1 MYGAIL
7 ILAAPFS
14 LIALGVWFSLRAIK
28 RPPIPKFSMTELD
41 RITIYLLS
49 IVTPGLMLIAFGV
62 MIVLAAFLG
71 H

>member
-1 MYGAIL
+1 MYAEIFF
-7 ILAAPFS
+7 LAAPFL
-14 LIALGVWFSLRAIK
+14 LIALGIWFSLRAIK

-41 RITIYLLS
+41 RITVYLLS

-62 MIVLAAFLG
+62 MIILALFLR